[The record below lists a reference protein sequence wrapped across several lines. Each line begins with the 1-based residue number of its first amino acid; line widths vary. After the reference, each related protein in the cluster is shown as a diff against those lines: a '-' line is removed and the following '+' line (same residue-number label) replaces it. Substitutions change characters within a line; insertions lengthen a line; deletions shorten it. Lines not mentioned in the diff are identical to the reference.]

1 MKIFGSIQELVSLV
15 YRKGSSQITL
25 RPNSGTTYA
34 ADRAVD
40 LPPGDSAHVLV
51 SETATQSLTNKTINV
66 TIGNNSISNL
76 PITSLLTVLADAN
89 KVLLRDSSGA
99 VISGAISN
107 ANIGAAAAI
116 ALTKLATVTASRALQ
131 SDGSGNI
138 SASSITATELGHLSG
153 VTGNIQTELD
163 KKVEENPAIVG
174 ATATKITFDSK
185 GLVTAGTALAAGDLP
200 SGIDATKIGAG
211 SVDNT
216 EFGYLNGLA
225 SSAVGVSDSQTLLNK
240 QISSTA
246 AITGALTLPA
256 GTEAERPTPVE
267 GMVRLNTDTD
277 SFEGYAN
284 GVWSGIGGGGTTD
297 RITQASHGFVV
308 GDVLYL
314 SGTTYT
320 KAIAT
325 AANTAEVVGM
335 VSRVIDAST
344 FELTLSGEV
353 SGLTGLTAGEVYF
366 LSAATAGAT
375 TITEPSTIGQVSV
388 PVGVASSTT
397 TMYVAPKRGVV
408 VGGVN
413 ARTEV
418 ALTSGATTNVQ
429 NVAGISAGELS
440 GWVFISS
447 AAPKRFYVSAQF
459 ALSGA
464 GGDYNLSYQTSGD
477 APPTGFLV
485 DITTTGIIR
494 VTLPASSGSTSAINY
509 ALNAPAIGASFPL
522 TVNANTIL
530 SGTVAS
536 ARLPAGQYPGATAG
550 TAIAAGYVG
559 QVIEV
564 NLSANVIINSI
575 TDSDVSNLSLSLT
588 AGVWLISYSL
598 SADIATTATLT
609 HTNAILA
616 KITDS
621 SNSQIG
627 NSLRC
632 LYIKNNASGTNQDI
646 VGCLSAQEVVSISS
660 SQTYKVRSRVLNA
673 SSGGVIQQDAQ
684 YGQSKFMAVRIA

>member
-66 TIGNNSISNL
+66 TVGNNSISNL

-107 ANIGAAAAI
+107 ANIDAAANI
-116 ALTKLATVTASRALQ
+116 ALTKLASVADINRALQ
-131 SDGSGNI
+131 SDGSGKI
-138 SASSITATELGHLSG
+138 VSSSVTATELGHLSG
-153 VTGNIQTELD
+153 VTSNIQTQLD
-163 KKVEENPAIVG
+163 NKVDENPAIVG

-185 GLVTAGTALAAGDLP
+185 GLVLSGTTLAAGDLP

-314 SGTTYT
+314 NGATYT

-353 SGLTGLTAGEVYF
+353 SGLTGLTAGEAYF

-375 TITEPSTIGQVSV
+375 TVTEPSTIGQVSV

-429 NVAGISAGELS
+429 NVAGMSAGELS

-494 VTLPASSGSTSAINY
+494 VTLPAASGSTSAINY

-522 TVNANTIL
+522 TVNADTIL
-530 SGTVAS
+530 SGTLSA
-536 ARLPAGQYPGATAG
+536 ARLPDPTTYSDAEATKVGLKQYLHGTVYNGGIAPTVTCSQASSTVSRAVFIPYQMQGGQWRIKYNVFINFTAASVTTVNITVNGMTIIEGNQACSGTFSGTSSIGRAYANAGSGG
-550 TAIAAGYVG
+550 
-559 QVIEV
+559 
-564 NLSANVIINSI
+564 
-575 TDSDVSNLSLSLT
+575 
-588 AGVWLISYSL
+588 
-598 SADIATTATLT
+598 
-609 HTNAILA
+609 
-616 KITDS
+616 
-621 SNSQIG
+621 SNSRIYMDVP
-627 NSLRC
+627 SAVT
-632 LYIKNNASGTNQDI
+632 ASGINFSGDI
-646 VGCLSAQEVVSISS
+646 E
-660 SQTYKVRSRVLNA
+660 LN
-673 SSGGVIQQDAQ
+673 
-684 YGQSKFMAVRIA
+684 SKPTWAY

>member
-1 MKIFGSIQELVSLV
+1 MKIFGSIQELVELV
-15 YRKGSSQITL
+15 YRIGSNTVTLKPNSSQATSITL
-25 RPNSGTTYA
+25 SLPVLTGNDTVVTNS
-34 ADRAVD
+34 
-40 LPPGDSAHVLV
+40 S
-51 SETATQSLTNKTINV
+51 TASFSNKTINLAV
-66 TIGNNSISNL
+66 GGNTISQMTIGSFGQ
-76 PITSLLTVLADAN
+76 SLGDAD
-89 KVLLRDSSGA
+89 KVLLRDVNGTVQHA
-99 VISGAISN
+99 KIADINVD
-107 ANIGAAAAI
+107 AAAAI

-138 SASSITATELGHLSG
+138 SASSITSTELGHLSG
-153 VTGNIQTELD
+153 VTSNIQTQLNSKEGTITVLPIS
-163 KKVEENPAIVG
+163 KGGTNSSTSLNNNRVMVSSGSAIVE
-174 ATATKITFDSK
+174 AAAITANR
-185 GLVTAGTALAAGDLP
+185 ALASSA
-200 SGIDATKIGAG
+200 SGIPVAS
-211 SVDNT
+211 SVTDT
-216 EFGYLNGLA
+216 ELGRLSGIT

-297 RITQASHGFVV
+297 RVTQASAGFVV
-308 GDVLYL
+308 GDLLYVI
-314 SGTTYT
+314 GANTYA
-320 KAIAT
+320 KAIAS

-335 VSRVIDAST
+335 VSRIIDSTPATFT
-344 FELTLSGEV
+344 FEITLSGEV
-353 SGLTGLTAGEVYF
+353 SGLGSPTPLVPGEVYF
-366 LSAATAGAT
+366 LDPTTAGGFT
-375 TITEPSTIGQVSV
+375 TTEPSTIGQVSV

-429 NVAGISAGELS
+429 NVAGMSAGELS

-447 AAPKRFYVSAQF
+447 AAPKRFYISAKF
-459 ALSGA
+459 SLSGA

-530 SGTVAS
+530 SGTLGA
-536 ARLPAGQYPGATAG
+536 ARLPAPSAYSDAEATRMG
-550 TAIAAGYVG
+550 LKTYVG
-559 QVIEV
+559 GTNVTVSSTTSATSSSYKFIPYQMQDGSWRLKFNFSVT
-564 NLSANVIINSI
+564 LSANITLNTFTVTGVVFKNISGTAYQGICAVNSA
-575 TDSDVSNLSLSLT
+575 VP
-588 AGVWLISYSL
+588 AGVSGLCDNNTNTIRVF
-598 SADIATTATLT
+598 ATAAANQWGVSGDVELES
-609 HTNAILA
+609 
-616 KITDS
+616 KPS
-621 SNSQIG
+621 W
-627 NSLRC
+627 
-632 LYIKNNASGTNQDI
+632 AS
-646 VGCLSAQEVVSISS
+646 
-660 SQTYKVRSRVLNA
+660 
-673 SSGGVIQQDAQ
+673 
-684 YGQSKFMAVRIA
+684 

>member
-1 MKIFGSIQELVSLV
+1 VKIFGSIQELVELV
-15 YRKGSSQITL
+15 YRIGSNTVTLKPNSSQANNVQFQL
-25 RPNSGTTYA
+25 PNVTAS
-34 ADRAVD
+34 ADV
-40 LPPGDSAHVLV
+40 VV
-51 SETATQSLTNKTINV
+51 SVNSTATLKNKTINAASGV
-66 TIGNNSISNL
+66 DGNSIINLDISSLLPVAGDATKVLIRDASGNVISSKISNSNIDVAAQIAL
-76 PITSLLTVLADAN
+76 SKLFPLTSL
-89 KVLLRDSSGA
+89 
-99 VISGAISN
+99 
-107 ANIGAAAAI
+107 
-116 ALTKLATVTASRALQ
+116 RALQ
-131 SDGSGNI
+131 SDASGVI
-138 SASSITATELGHLSG
+138 SASSITTTELGHLSG
-153 VTGNIQTELD
+153 VTSNIQTQLNT
-163 KKVEENPAIVG
+163 KVDENSAIVG

-216 EFGYLNGLA
+216 EFGYLNGLT

-240 QISSTA
+240 QVSSTA

-256 GTEAERPTPVE
+256 GTEAQRPTPVE

-314 SGTTYT
+314 NGATYT

-375 TITEPSTIGQVSV
+375 TVTEPSTIGQVSV

-397 TMYVAPKRGVV
+397 TMYVAPKRGSI

-413 ARTEV
+413 ARAEV
-418 ALTSGATTNVQ
+418 ALTSGAVTNVQ
-429 NVAGISAGELS
+429 NVAGMSAGELS

-485 DITTTGIIR
+485 DITTTGMIR

-522 TVNANTIL
+522 TVDAGTIL
-530 SGTVAS
+530 SGTVGA
-536 ARLPAGQYPGATAG
+536 ARLPAPSAYADAEATRMGLKQYLHGTTYNGGIAPTVSYISGGGTATINRCTFVPYQLQDGGWRVKFNIDVSLSVITRTALTVQINGITAATA
-550 TAIAAGYVG
+550 TQAVVGYLTGSVVPPRAVLG
-559 QVIEV
+559 SASNQISCDFASNIVDSIR
-564 NLSANVIINSI
+564 LSG
-575 TDSDVSNLSLSLT
+575 DVE
-588 AGVWLISYSL
+588 
-598 SADIATTATLT
+598 
-609 HTNAILA
+609 LA
-616 KITDS
+616 
-621 SNSQIG
+621 
-627 NSLRC
+627 
-632 LYIKNNASGTNQDI
+632 
-646 VGCLSAQEVVSISS
+646 
-660 SQTYKVRSRVLNA
+660 
-673 SSGGVIQQDAQ
+673 
-684 YGQSKFMAVRIA
+684 SKPTWAY

>member
-66 TIGNNSISNL
+66 TVGNNSISNL

-107 ANIGAAAAI
+107 ANIDAAANI
-116 ALTKLATVTASRALQ
+116 ALTKLATVTASRALA

-153 VTGNIQTELD
+153 VTSNIQTQLD
-163 KKVEENPAIVG
+163 NKVDENPAIVG

-246 AITGALTLPA
+246 AITGALTLPS
-256 GTEAERPTPVE
+256 GTDGQRPTAVN
-267 GMVRLNTDTD
+267 GMVRYNTTSS

-284 GVWSGIGGGGTTD
+284 GAWSGIGGGGTTD
-297 RITQASHGFVV
+297 RVTQASAGFVV
-308 GDVLYL
+308 GDLLYVI
-314 SGTTYT
+314 GANTYA
-320 KAIAT
+320 KAIAS

-335 VSRVIDAST
+335 VSRIIDPTPATFT
-344 FELTLSGEV
+344 FEITLSGEV
-353 SGLTGLTAGEVYF
+353 SGLGSPTPLVPGEVYF
-366 LSAATAGAT
+366 LDPTTAGGFT
-375 TITEPSTIGQVSV
+375 TTEPSTIGQVSV

-413 ARTEV
+413 ARAEV

-429 NVAGISAGELS
+429 NVAGMSAGELS

-477 APPTGFLV
+477 TPPAGFLM

-494 VTLPASSGSTSAINY
+494 VTLPASSGSTSVINY

-522 TVNANTIL
+522 SV
-530 SGTVAS
+530 SAS
-536 ARLPAGQYPGATAG
+536 ALPEATYTVVGASKRNRIQKKSLNTGVQVTSGATANVTELTFNNLVVG
-550 TAIAAGYVG
+550 RNYKLFMHAEFTVYDNAAGALLRAFNNAVEIARIRQELYPIAVG
-559 QVIEV
+559 NKTLAMGTTQLFTAAGTTVTFTYS
-564 NLSANVIINSI
+564 NTSGGNGTLLSGS
-575 TDSDVSNLSLSLT
+575 
-588 AGVWLISYSL
+588 GFSY
-598 SADIATTATLT
+598 
-609 HTNAILA
+609 AILEE
-616 KITDS
+616 INDTNLVTDF
-621 SNSQIG
+621 
-627 NSLRC
+627 
-632 LYIKNNASGTNQDI
+632 T
-646 VGCLSAQEVVSISS
+646 
-660 SQTYKVRSRVLNA
+660 
-673 SSGGVIQQDAQ
+673 
-684 YGQSKFMAVRIA
+684 

>member
-1 MKIFGSIQELVSLV
+1 MKIFGSIQELVELV
-15 YRKGSSQITL
+15 YRIGSNTVTLKPNSSQANNVQFQL
-25 RPNSGTTYA
+25 PNVTAS
-34 ADRAVD
+34 ADV
-40 LPPGDSAHVLV
+40 VV
-51 SETATQSLTNKTINV
+51 SVNSTATLKNKTINAASGV
-66 TIGNNSISNL
+66 DGNSIINLDISSLLPVAGDATKVLIRDASGNVISSKISNSNIDVAAQIAL
-76 PITSLLTVLADAN
+76 SKLFPLTSL
-89 KVLLRDSSGA
+89 
-99 VISGAISN
+99 
-107 ANIGAAAAI
+107 
-116 ALTKLATVTASRALQ
+116 RALQ
-131 SDGSGNI
+131 SDASGVI
-138 SASSITATELGHLSG
+138 SASSITTTELGHLSG
-153 VTGNIQTELD
+153 VTSNIQTQLNT
-163 KKVEENPAIVG
+163 KVDENSAIVG

-216 EFGYLNGLA
+216 EFGYLNGLT

-240 QISSTA
+240 QVSSTA

-256 GTEAERPTPVE
+256 GTEAQRPTPVE

-314 SGTTYT
+314 NGATYT

-375 TITEPSTIGQVSV
+375 TVTEPSTIGQVSV

-397 TMYVAPKRGVV
+397 TMYVAPKRGSI

-413 ARTEV
+413 ARAEV
-418 ALTSGATTNVQ
+418 ALTSGAVTNVQ
-429 NVAGISAGELS
+429 NVAGMSAGELS

-485 DITTTGIIR
+485 DITTTGMIR

-522 TVNANTIL
+522 TVDAGTIL
-530 SGTVAS
+530 SGTVGA
-536 ARLPAGQYPGATAG
+536 ARLPAPSAYADAEATRMGLKQYLHGTTYNGGIAPTVSYISGGGTATINRCTFVPYQLQDGGWRVKFNIDVSLSVITRTALTVQINGITAATA
-550 TAIAAGYVG
+550 TQAVVGYLTGSVVPPRAVLG
-559 QVIEV
+559 SASNQISCDFASNIVDSIR
-564 NLSANVIINSI
+564 LSG
-575 TDSDVSNLSLSLT
+575 DVE
-588 AGVWLISYSL
+588 
-598 SADIATTATLT
+598 
-609 HTNAILA
+609 LA
-616 KITDS
+616 
-621 SNSQIG
+621 
-627 NSLRC
+627 
-632 LYIKNNASGTNQDI
+632 
-646 VGCLSAQEVVSISS
+646 
-660 SQTYKVRSRVLNA
+660 
-673 SSGGVIQQDAQ
+673 
-684 YGQSKFMAVRIA
+684 SKPTWAY

>member
-1 MKIFGSIQELVSLV
+1 MKIFGSIQELVELV
-15 YRKGSSQITL
+15 YRKGSNTVTLKPNDSQALSVTVSLPVLTSNDTIVT
-25 RPNSGTTYA
+25 NSSTT
-34 ADRAVD
+34 
-40 LPPGDSAHVLV
+40 SF
-51 SETATQSLTNKTINV
+51 SNKTINLAV
-66 TIGNNSISNL
+66 GNNTISQMTIGSFG
-76 PITSLLTVLADAN
+76 TSATDAN
-89 KVLLRDSSGA
+89 KVLLRDNNGI
-99 VISGAISN
+99 VQHLKIKDIN
-107 ANIGAAAAI
+107 VDNNAAI
-116 ALTKLATVTASRALQ
+116 TLTKLAPVANIDRVLISD
-131 SDGSGNI
+131 SDGKII
-138 SASSITATELGHLSG
+138 SSSITTTELGLLSG
-153 VTGNIQTELD
+153 ITSNIQDQLD
-163 KKVEENPAIVG
+163 TKVDENPAIVG

-185 GLVTAGTALAAGDLP
+185 GLVTVGEALAAEDLP

-216 EFGYLNGLA
+216 EFGYLNGLG

-240 QISSTA
+240 LVSSTA

-314 SGTTYT
+314 NGATYT

-335 VSRVIDAST
+335 VSREIDANT

-388 PVGVASSTT
+388 PVGVASSTSS
-397 TMYVAPKRGVV
+397 MYVAPKRGVV

-418 ALTSGATTNVQ
+418 ALTIGATTNVQ
-429 NVAGISAGELS
+429 DVAGMTAGELE

-447 AAPKRFYVSAQF
+447 ASPVRFYVSAKF

-464 GGDYNLSYQTSGD
+464 GGDYNLSYSTTGD
-477 APPTGFLV
+477 TPPAGFLV
-485 DITTTGIIR
+485 DITTTGMIR
-494 VTLPASSGSTSAINY
+494 VTLPAASGSTSVINY
-509 ALNAPAIGASFPL
+509 ALNAPAIGASLPL
-522 TVNANTIL
+522 TLDASRLLT
-530 SGTVAS
+530 GTVPE
-536 ARLPAGQYPGATAG
+536 ARLPSPTTYSDAVATRMGAKSYSHGTSYNGGNSPTITLASGPGTLNSVIRSNFIPYQMQDNTWRLKINLVVLLSSATRTGIGLSLNGITIKNTSTFYQPIIGYQFDVPSA
-550 TAIAAGYVG
+550 AAGYSYA
-559 QVIEV
+559 QP
-564 NLSANVIINSI
+564 NS
-575 TDSDVSNLSLSLT
+575 SNLNITHASAT
-588 AGVWLISYSL
+588 TSYYGIN
-598 SADIATTATLT
+598 ADIEL
-609 HTNAILA
+609 
-616 KITDS
+616 
-621 SNSQIG
+621 
-627 NSLRC
+627 
-632 LYIKNNASGTNQDI
+632 
-646 VGCLSAQEVVSISS
+646 E
-660 SQTYKVRSRVLNA
+660 
-673 SSGGVIQQDAQ
+673 
-684 YGQSKFMAVRIA
+684 SKPTWAY